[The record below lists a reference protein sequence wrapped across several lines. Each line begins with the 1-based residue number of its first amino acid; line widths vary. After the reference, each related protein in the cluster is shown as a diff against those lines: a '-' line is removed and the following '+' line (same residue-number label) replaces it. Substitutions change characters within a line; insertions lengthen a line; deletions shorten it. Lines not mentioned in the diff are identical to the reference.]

1 MFKRTIINDLEK
13 WKSSDFHKPLV
24 LRGARQVG
32 KTTVINE
39 FGGTFDNYL
48 YFNLEGLEHRRL
60 FEMDIPMEDT
70 VRLLFSFSGKVRK
83 EGSTLVFIDEIQN
96 SPKTIEKLRYFYE
109 QYPDLH
115 VVSAG
120 SLLENVVDVNVSFP
134 VGRVQFLPVRPC
146 SFYEFVGATGHENL
160 QDIMY
165 NEQYAATVHERL
177 MSLFGQYMVVGGM
190 PEVVQRY
197 AEHGD
202 MLAMDDVYETLLQSY
217 RDDVEKYVRKDKL
230 SHVVRFILDQGWLKA
245 GETVSMNGFAGSL
258 YKSKE
263 VGEAFRL
270 LQKAMLMELVYPTT
284 SAEAPLMTEQKRRP
298 KLIWID
304 TGLVNYAAGI
314 RSEIINALSVSAAW
328 RGRVAEHIVAQ
339 ELLTINNRISQR
351 RAFWM
356 KGKGGESAEVD
367 FVWQIDSMLVPIE
380 VKSGQNSHLRSIH
393 SFMEHSSHDVAIRVW
408 SGQFAVNDVVTS
420 QGKRPFRLINLPFY
434 MVGDLENI
442 AKRYL

>member
-1 MFKRTIINDLEK
+1 M
-13 WKSSDFHKPLV
+13 
-24 LRGARQVG
+24 
-32 KTTVINE
+32 
-39 FGGTFDNYL
+39 
-48 YFNLEGLEHRRL
+48 
-60 FEMDIPMEDT
+60 
-70 VRLLFSFSGKVRK
+70 
-83 EGSTLVFIDEIQN
+83 VFIDEIQN